1 MQGSSS
7 VADLQKQLN
16 EANQKVAALESKQ
29 TTNDEITTYKVKT
42 AVAEAA
48 PDL

>member
-1 MQGSSS
+1 M
-7 VADLQKQLN
+7 ADLQKQLINN

-29 TTNDEITTYKVKT
+29 TTNDEITSYKVKT